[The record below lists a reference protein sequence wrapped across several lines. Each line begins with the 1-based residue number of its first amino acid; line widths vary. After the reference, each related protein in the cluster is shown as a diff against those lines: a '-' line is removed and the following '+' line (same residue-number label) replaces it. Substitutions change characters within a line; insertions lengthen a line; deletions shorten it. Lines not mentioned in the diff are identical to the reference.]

1 MNLDR
6 YVDDLR
12 RHLADVVV
20 VEDEA
25 SQALLRRMSA
35 GMGAAARLVL
45 LEAVAAAADEI
56 AAELTP
62 GSVEVRLEGRDPRF
76 VVVPPPDEGH
86 DESLG
91 LGHGRL
97 PDALPPP
104 GAADDDGG
112 TTRIN
117 LRLPESL
124 KARVDEAARRERLSV
139 NAWLVRAA
147 AAALDPAVPPRA
159 ARRDSQRYTGWVR

>member
-1 MNLDR
+1 MQLDR

-25 SQALLRRMSA
+25 SQALLRRVSA

-45 LEAVAAAADEI
+45 LEALAAAADEI
-56 AAELTP
+56 AAELVP
-62 GSVEVRLEGRDPRF
+62 GSVEVRLDGRDPRF
-76 VVVPPPDEGH
+76 VVVPPVDEGH
-86 DESLG
+86 DG
-91 LGHGRL
+91 WHDHTRP

-104 GAADDDGG
+104 DTTGVDGG

-139 NAWLVRAA
+139 NAWLVRAVA
-147 AAALDPAVPPRA
+147 AAVDPAPPSRTG
-159 ARRDSQRYTGWVR
+159 RRDSQHYTGWVR